1 MSFIVAVDGSAGSG
15 KGTLATAI
23 AKKFNLMYLDTGATY
38 RCITLEMLNRK
49 IGVDDTEEI
58 KKMLD
63 EVEIDFKG
71 DDTFLNGKNVSKEI
85 RESAVNDFV
94 SPVSKIPE
102 VRKSL
107 TDLQRKSASGKD
119 VILDG
124 RDIGTVVFPNA
135 DVKIYLECELEER
148 ARRRHKQNLEKG
160 IESTLEECK
169 KNLETRDKIDSSRKI
184 APAKPADDA
193 IIIDTTN
200 LTIEEVRE
208 KASEIIKSK
217 KKIS

>member
-1 MSFIVAVDGSAGSG
+1 MG
-15 KGTLATAI
+15 
-23 AKKFNLMYLDTGATY
+23 
-38 RCITLEMLNRK
+38 
-49 IGVDDTEEI
+49 
-58 KKMLD
+58 
-63 EVEIDFKG
+63 
-71 DDTFLNGKNVSKEI
+71 
-85 RESAVNDFV
+85 ESA
-94 SPVSKIPE
+94 
-102 VRKSL
+102 
-107 TDLQRKSASGKD
+107 
-119 VILDG
+119 
-124 RDIGTVVFPNA
+124 FPTFWQ
-135 DVKIYLECELEER
+135 ER
-148 ARRRHKQNLEKG
+148 ANRRYKQNLEKG